1 MYHPAE
7 APITAR
13 KRVVIT
19 CSRKTKACKRQRC
32 TCPTCMYNGFGRR
45 VVIVLKSL
53 CMLHMPA
60 KRDQPERPVGSQPYH
75 GVQPRTVAIKRT
87 YQATT
92 VGTDTGTFKAIG
104 AYDFKLSYL
113 PAYTDF
119 TNLFDQYRIVKVK
132 IEFIPNLTGNGAP
145 GTPVC
150 IASSIWRLII
160 QM

>member
-1 MYHPAE
+1 MHV
-7 APITAR
+7 TH
-13 KRVVIT
+13 
-19 CSRKTKACKRQRC
+19 ACKEIS
-32 TCPTCMYNGFGRR
+32 P
-45 VVIVLKSL
+45 K
-53 CMLHMPA
+53 
-60 KRDQPERPVGSQPYH
+60 DQSEANRTT

-132 IEFIPNLTGNGAP
+132 INLYPILLATVRR
-145 GTPVC
+145 GTRSV
-150 IASSIWRLII
+150 
-160 QM
+160 